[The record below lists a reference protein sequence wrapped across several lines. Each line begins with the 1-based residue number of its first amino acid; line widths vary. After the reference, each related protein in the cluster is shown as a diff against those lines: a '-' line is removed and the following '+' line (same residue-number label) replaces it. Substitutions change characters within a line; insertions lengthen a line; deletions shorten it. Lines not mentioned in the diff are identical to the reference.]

1 MPPRLYKS
9 GANRRLRDVIM
20 IAKMVFHYGFIPY
33 VIYLGYKQGA
43 NKDMPPFTPLTLL
56 WHSP

>member
-1 MPPRLYKS
+1 MMKS
-9 GANRRLRDVIM
+9 GANRRLKDVIEV
-20 IAKMVFHYGFIPY
+20 AKVVFHYGFIPF

-43 NKDMPPFTPLTLL
+43 NKDMAPFTPLTIL